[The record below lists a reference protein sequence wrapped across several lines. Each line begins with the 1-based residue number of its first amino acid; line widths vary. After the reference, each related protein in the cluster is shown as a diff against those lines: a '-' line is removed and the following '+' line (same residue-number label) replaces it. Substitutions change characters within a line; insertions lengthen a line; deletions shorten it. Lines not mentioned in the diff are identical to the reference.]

1 MADTEVRAQKA
12 SIATQFFYGFGS
24 ISVGIKNNLLG
35 TFLLIYYNQAL
46 GLDAKL
52 ASLALFIAL
61 VFDAISDPL
70 IGIWSDRTKTRW
82 GRRHPFMY
90 FSIIPFALSYYFILS
105 DPGDISQNDLFW
117 RLVFWLIVLRMC
129 MTLFEVPRGA
139 LAPELSK
146 DYDQR
151 NNLAALA
158 MIFGWIGGAG
168 IDSIARAFWL
178 DSFVDIDGYQSLAF
192 WGGIGIF
199 IGAAVSC
206 IGTHKNIP
214 DLYEPKP
221 RSTDLGL
228 MLREAIETLSNRAWL
243 VLFLAGCFYSLLI
256 GLETGVGTYYNEY
269 FWQWKPVDIALFP
282 LLAIVGV
289 ATLVICAPL
298 IAKGRSKKKI
308 AVGVFIFTIIVGPLP
323 VALRLVDVYY
333 GTNIIPGNGSDPLWY
348 ILAIHQTAMA
358 ALGALGFVF
367 ISSMSMDIVEQV
379 EKNTDRREEG
389 LLGTINAFIHKLVGA
404 GGVLIAGLI
413 ISYTG
418 FDNPNVL
425 EAEKYGGDIINNF
438 ALIHLIIGITLPFIS
453 TLLVL
458 LYDIDRSK
466 HNTHVSDLGY
476 VEED

>member
-1 MADTEVRAQKA
+1 MADSGIKAQRA

-46 GLDAKL
+46 GLDATL
-52 ASLALFIAL
+52 AAAALAIAL
-61 VFDAISDPL
+61 VFDAVSDPL

-105 DPGDISQNDLFW
+105 DPGDISQDNLFW

-129 MTLFEVPRGA
+129 LTLFEVPRGA
-139 LAPELSK
+139 LAPEVSK

-168 IDSIARAFWL
+168 IDAIARAFWL

-221 RSTDLGL
+221 RSTDLGQ

-243 VLFLAGCFYSLLI
+243 VLFLS
-256 GLETGVGTYYNEY
+256 
-269 FWQWKPVDIALFP
+269 
-282 LLAIVGV
+282 
-289 ATLVICAPL
+289 
-298 IAKGRSKKKI
+298 
-308 AVGVFIFTIIVGPLP
+308 
-323 VALRLVDVYY
+323 
-333 GTNIIPGNGSDPLWY
+333 
-348 ILAIHQTAMA
+348 
-358 ALGALGFVF
+358 
-367 ISSMSMDIVEQV
+367 
-379 EKNTDRREEG
+379 
-389 LLGTINAFIHKLVGA
+389 
-404 GGVLIAGLI
+404 
-413 ISYTG
+413 
-418 FDNPNVL
+418 
-425 EAEKYGGDIINNF
+425 
-438 ALIHLIIGITLPFIS
+438 LIHI
-453 TLLVL
+453 
-458 LYDIDRSK
+458 
-466 HNTHVSDLGY
+466 
-476 VEED
+476 